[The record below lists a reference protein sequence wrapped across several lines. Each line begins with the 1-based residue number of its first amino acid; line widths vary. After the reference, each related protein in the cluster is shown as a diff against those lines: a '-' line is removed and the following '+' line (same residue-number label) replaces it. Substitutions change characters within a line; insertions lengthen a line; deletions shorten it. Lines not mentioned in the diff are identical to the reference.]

1 MVSVFFVLSPFA
13 HTNFVFFRFANNVN
27 ERQRLINTMT
37 RGRFN
42 ASTGSFE
49 TIRDPDYHMI
59 WIVHQLIHGVAS
71 GDAYTGWQ
79 CELKCQECDQDHGT
93 CQYDGTCECAE
104 GWYGPACDRRCD
116 CYRHVAVKNA
126 LELRDQTEDVM
137 LESVESHSGFPI
149 QPVSSVPSQ
158 SPFRTQ
164 TPNYKH
170 PITTQLLTEH
180 RHPVTTTQHG
190 TCQRDGTCRCYADPD
205 GTEWTGKDCF
215 TRCKPCSHGRCG
227 SDGECRCD
235 LGWTGDQCD
244 TPRYARQTVS
254 LPYSNTQSPP
264 NY

>member
-1 MVSVFFVLSPFA
+1 VFCL
-13 HTNFVFFRFANNVN
+13 
-27 ERQRLINTMT
+27 QINTMT

-42 ASTGSFE
+42 ASTGEFE

-71 GDAYTGWQ
+71 GDAYTGWK
-79 CELKCQECDQDHGT
+79 CDVKCQECDQDHGT

-158 SPFRTQ
+158 SPSVL
-164 TPNYKH
+164 KH
-170 PITTQLLTEH
+170 PITNTQL
-180 RHPVTTTQHG
+180 
-190 TCQRDGTCRCYADPD
+190 
-205 GTEWTGKDCF
+205 
-215 TRCKPCSHGRCG
+215 
-227 SDGECRCD
+227 
-235 LGWTGDQCD
+235 
-244 TPRYARQTVS
+244 
-254 LPYSNTQSPP
+254 PP

>member
-79 CELKCQECDQDHGT
+79 CDVKCQECDEDHGT
-93 CQYDGTCECAE
+93 CQYDGSCECAE

-149 QPVSSVPSQ
+149 QPVSVGVEQ
-158 SPFRTQ
+158 SPFRSQ
-164 TPNYKH
+164 TPNYH
-170 PITTQLLTEH
+170 PITDRTPPPRHHRSARYVSARRHLSLLRGPR
-180 RHPVTTTQHG
+180 RHGMDGKRLLHAVQAVLARSMRVGRRVPV
-190 TCQRDGTCRCYADPD
+190 RPRMDG
-205 GTEWTGKDCF
+205 
-215 TRCKPCSHGRCG
+215 
-227 SDGECRCD
+227 
-235 LGWTGDQCD
+235 
-244 TPRYARQTVS
+244 
-254 LPYSNTQSPP
+254 
-264 NY
+264 

>member
-1 MVSVFFVLSPFA
+1 
-13 HTNFVFFRFANNVN
+13 
-27 ERQRLINTMT
+27 MT

-42 ASTGSFE
+42 ASTGEFE

-71 GDAYTGWQ
+71 GDAYTGWK
-79 CELKCQECDQDHGT
+79 CDVKCQECDQDHGT

-149 QPVSSVPSQ
+149 QPVSSVEQ

-170 PITTQLLTEH
+170 PITTRLLTDRPTSTYRYVEAF
-180 RHPVTTTQHG
+180 PCDYDHG
-190 TCQRDGTCRCYADPD
+190 MSLSDGTCKCLRGYTGYDCSLACSPCVHGDCQMDGQCY
-205 GTEWTGKDCF
+205 
-215 TRCKPCSHGRCG
+215 
-227 SDGECRCD
+227 CRP
-235 LGWTGDQCD
+235 GWTLPDCSKKIW
-244 TPRYARQTVS
+244 YVS
-254 LPYSNTQSPP
+254 FNHRTGT
-264 NY
+264 

>member
-1 MVSVFFVLSPFA
+1 
-13 HTNFVFFRFANNVN
+13 
-27 ERQRLINTMT
+27 MT

-79 CELKCQECDQDHGT
+79 CDVKCEECDRDHGT
-93 CQYDGTCECAE
+93 CQYDGTRKQSPFHTQIPNYHPITTRLLTNHPTSTGTCECAE
-104 GWYGPACDRRCD
+104 GWHGPACDRRCD

-170 PITTQLLTEH
+170 PITTRLLTEH
-180 RHPVTTTQHG
+180 HHSVTTTQHG

-227 SDGECRCD
+227 SDGECQCD

>member
-1 MVSVFFVLSPFA
+1 MFCV
-13 HTNFVFFRFANNVN
+13 
-27 ERQRLINTMT
+27 QINTMT

-42 ASTGSFE
+42 ASTGEFE

-79 CELKCQECDQDHGT
+79 CDVKCQECDEDHGT
-93 CQYDGTCECAE
+93 CQYDGSCECAE

-149 QPVSSVPSQ
+149 QPVSSVEQ

-164 TPNYKH
+164 TPNYH
-170 PITTQLLTEH
+170 PITDRTPPP
-180 RHPVTTTQHG
+180 RHPPLSTVRVSATAPVAATRTPTG
-190 TCQRDGTCRCYADPD
+190 RNGREKTASRDASRARTVDA
-205 GTEWTGKDCF
+205 
-215 TRCKPCSHGRCG
+215 GRTASASAT
-227 SDGECRCD
+227 SDGRVTSATRRGTYER
-235 LGWTGDQCD
+235 
-244 TPRYARQTVS
+244 TVS
-254 LPYSNTQSPP
+254 LTYSNTQLPP
-264 NY
+264 NYHPITDRSPHIHVQVR

>member
-1 MVSVFFVLSPFA
+1 MFCL
-13 HTNFVFFRFANNVN
+13 
-27 ERQRLINTMT
+27 QINTMT

-42 ASTGSFE
+42 ASTGEFE

-71 GDAYTGWQ
+71 GDAYTGWK
-79 CELKCQECDQDHGT
+79 CDVKCQECDQDHGT

-149 QPVSSVPSQ
+149 QPVSSVESVEQ

-164 TPNYKH
+164 TPNYQ
-170 PITTQLLTEH
+170 PITDRTPPPRHHRSARYVSARRHLSLLRGPR
-180 RHPVTTTQHG
+180 RHGMDGKRLLHAMQAVLARSMRVGRRVPV
-190 TCQRDGTCRCYADPD
+190 RPRMDG
-205 GTEWTGKDCF
+205 
-215 TRCKPCSHGRCG
+215 
-227 SDGECRCD
+227 
-235 LGWTGDQCD
+235 
-244 TPRYARQTVS
+244 
-254 LPYSNTQSPP
+254 
-264 NY
+264 